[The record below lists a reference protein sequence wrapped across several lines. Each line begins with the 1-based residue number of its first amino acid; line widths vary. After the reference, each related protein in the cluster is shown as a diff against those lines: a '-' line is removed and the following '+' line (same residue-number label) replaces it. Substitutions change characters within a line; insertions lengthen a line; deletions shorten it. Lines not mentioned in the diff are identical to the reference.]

1 MTTIGGFGQTARS
14 TSAEA
19 NRLTPITTPE
29 ALRELIPE
37 LPHDFDAKLFLGVCE
52 VFGIEPM
59 DHAGMKAL
67 FDRFQDLKDKPADL
81 AAELNRRDRNGFTPL
96 HKAVMSR
103 HYEVVIFFLKCGA
116 DPTAPVAAT
125 TRMLTSR
132 SVGGPNRVTQE
143 NLHTGR
149 HALTLA
155 IACDAGHMIVSLL
168 ACVEVKGVKLI
179 ELQDGRGE
187 NAICAA
193 IAREDWLFVYENV
206 SLDPQLGRNSKG
218 RVPLEMAIEHGQR
231 LIFHDILLFSYVPLL
246 QSEKAEDRKLAR
258 FDIANVTTLLAR
270 SWTGLPNEGRTWLL
284 MFALTGYQYH
294 DVRIIPVEHCVDILF
309 KEGLKLVGTGADSY
323 AQMEQRKTEPH
334 KPGQSDYSLIETLL
348 KLKGHLLLEDKGR
361 GIRAFAEENGNE
373 ILGSLC
379 KQAGIKK

>member
-1 MTTIGGFGQTARS
+1 
-14 TSAEA
+14 
-19 NRLTPITTPE
+19 
-29 ALRELIPE
+29 
-37 LPHDFDAKLFLGVCE
+37 
-52 VFGIEPM
+52 M

-81 AAELNRRDRNGFTPL
+81 AAKLNRRDRNGFTPL

-132 SVGGPNRVTQE
+132 SGGGPNRVTQE

-193 IAREDWLFVYENV
+193 IAREDTLFVYEKV
-206 SLDPQLGRNSKG
+206 FSSSPRRRRIESWLG
-218 RVPLEMAIEHGQR
+218 
-231 LIFHDILLFSYVPLL
+231 
-246 QSEKAEDRKLAR
+246 
-258 FDIANVTTLLAR
+258 FDIANAMTLLAR
-270 SWTGLPNEGRTWLL
+270 SWTGLPNIERTWLL

-323 AQMEQRKTEPH
+323 AQLEQRKTEPY
-334 KPGQSDYSLIETLL
+334 KPGQSDYSLIDTLL
-348 KLKGHLLLEDKGR
+348 KLKGHLLLEDKGQ